1 MKSLGIIQGW
11 IFELNGVLYDG
22 TAWRRWLLQLLSK
35 RGLHTHYDVFFR
47 HWDLEFASQI
57 QTGKWTFQQA
67 IEKMLSAAGM
77 TPAHINEITPA
88 LRSKRKCL
96 AKEQR
101 PLPGVAQIL
110 KFLAASGYQLAVLD
124 EVDCEQ
130 GNLGEKLARLNIG
143 SYFDFIETSCD
154 FRESTPYDDRFQ
166 KAVAAMHLSLDEV
179 MFAGHD
185 REQLVA
191 ANALGIPTVS
201 IACPEAEK
209 IADWHVECLPDLV
222 SLLSSLPKS
231 RRAG

>member
-57 QTGKWTFQQA
+57 QSGKSTFQQA

-77 TPAHINEITPA
+77 TAAHINEITPA

-130 GNLGEKLARLNIG
+130 GDLGEKLLRLNIA
-143 SYFDFIETSCD
+143 SYFDFMETSGDGEECVLHN
-154 FRESTPYDDRFQ
+154 SRFQ
-166 KAVAAMHLSLDEV
+166 QAISAMHLSPDEV
-179 MFAGHD
+179 IFAGHD
-185 REQLVA
+185 LQQLVT

-201 IACPEAEK
+201 VACPQAEK
-209 IADWHVECLPDLV
+209 VADWHVECLPDLV
-222 SLLSSLPKS
+222 SLLSALPKS